1 VQDPSKG
8 RAFNVSL
15 LVVEIATRLR
25 GVAFGRTGLI
35 KPDICPLGCWSAVSQ
50 DPNISSYSCSMKRNG
65 WEMAHTFPVTT
76 DFSSKNVVSTFARL
90 QTGYSDA
97 GCEWATQIPA
107 EGAEISLVTSL
118 LDCSS

>member
-25 GVAFGRTGLI
+25 GVAFGQTGLI

-50 DPNISSYSCSMKRNG
+50 DPNISSYSCSDEKKWLGDGSYLPR
-65 WEMAHTFPVTT
+65 
-76 DFSSKNVVSTFARL
+76 DYRL
-90 QTGYSDA
+90 F
-97 GCEWATQIPA
+97 
-107 EGAEISLVTSL
+107 
-118 LDCSS
+118 